1 MATQSILNLDVLRDP
16 FLGLLQRSS
25 ERVPGWMGAL
35 VATVDGREVAVHH
48 TETIEAARVSAML
61 GSVVALGDT
70 VCRELKFGRS
80 QSLMVSANGGHL
92 LALRIPAEREVLSAL
107 PDDLVCRG
115 KRNEMRKSLQRNGHP
130 VFDVSADGLFHREGL
145 VHVCTSSCSFAHS
158 VGFGT

>member
-92 LALRIPAEREVLSAL
+92 LALRIPAEREVLVLGVLARGNATLGLLMHESRNCAQAL
-107 PDDLVCRG
+107 AERFDH
-115 KRNEMRKSLQRNGHP
+115 LQQP
-130 VFDVSADGLFHREGL
+130 
-145 VHVCTSSCSFAHS
+145 T
-158 VGFGT
+158 